1 MSRTSKFARKC
12 LLGLGALF
20 YESNGPGNREVINP
34 SQFFFHS
41 RPSARKMPFARSKDT
56 LKSIIPET
64 KLAVNPTGEIDPF
77 IYNPFHRK
85 VNSAVKLDLV
95 ADEMAYFIVTLTN
108 PHGIDIEIQEI
119 RLSTSGVEFEAIPTS
134 TVIPAQTTVSIKVA
148 GVPKGPGEL
157 QIRGC
162 MVQILHCSEQEFFVV
177 NPRTGVAGVVDST
190 DSKND
195 KEEALVRN
203 KKK

>member
-1 MSRTSKFARKC
+1 
-12 LLGLGALF
+12 
-20 YESNGPGNREVINP
+20 
-34 SQFFFHS
+34 
-41 RPSARKMPFARSKDT
+41 MPFARSKDT
-56 LKSIIPET
+56 LKSILPET

-85 VNSAVKLDLV
+85 VNSVAKLDLV

-108 PHGIDIEIQEI
+108 PHGIDLEIQEI

-162 MVQILHCSEQEFFVV
+162 LVQILHCSEQEFFVV
-177 NPRTGVAGVVDST
+177 NPRTGAAAVVESAA
-190 DSKND
+190 DSKNA
-195 KEEALVRN
+195 KPELLPRN
-203 KKK
+203 KKR